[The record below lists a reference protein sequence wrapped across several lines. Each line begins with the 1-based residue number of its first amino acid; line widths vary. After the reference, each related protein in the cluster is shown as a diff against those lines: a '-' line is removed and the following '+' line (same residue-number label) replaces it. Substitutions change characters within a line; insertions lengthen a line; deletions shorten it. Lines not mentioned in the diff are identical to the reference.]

1 MTVLLDTNIIIYR
14 EKDRVMNPSVMNL
27 YKWLNKLKIE
37 KFIHPLTIKEICKNQ
52 NEEEKNILLAKL
64 NSYSIIEAVTHADD
78 AFLSKVKSLT
88 CNDHDDIDNEL
99 LYHIYIGRIDYLIT
113 EDKKIIQ
120 KADILGI
127 SDKVYN
133 ISSFI
138 KKCTSEN
145 PTMLI
150 YKHLSVIRKKMGDC
164 NLQDEFFQTL
174 RNDYVGFDLWFQRK
188 AESDCYICEDEQN
201 KIQGFLS
208 LKIESEQEPYQDI
221 TPVFAPKKR
230 LKISTFKV
238 VSTGYRLGERF
249 IKIIFDNAKIN
260 NVDEIYV
267 TLFEKREELL
277 ALENLFSKW
286 GFHQYGVK
294 KSSSGQEKV
303 LVKKIGNYNSNLS
316 IMQNFPNLC
325 LNCKKYILPIE
336 PEYHTKL
343 FPDAQLVTEKNK
355 FFVDQK
361 AYRYALQK
369 VYVSFSPYALSAK
382 PGDQFVVYRKGEEG
396 TIKKYSSVETGVGVI
411 CSIKHHFNNRDEFLK
426 ECNNRTVFSKEE
438 LNRFWE
444 FKQNSLYVVNFIYV
458 GAFKKKPTLNYLHS
472 INVVQWP
479 NGPRPFTPISD
490 EQFKLILREGEG
502 LI

>member
-174 RNDYVGFDLWFQRK
+174 RNDYVGFDSWFQRK

-201 KIQGFLS
+201 KIQGF
-208 LKIESEQEPYQDI
+208 
-221 TPVFAPKKR
+221 
-230 LKISTFKV
+230 
-238 VSTGYRLGERF
+238 F
-249 IKIIFDNAKIN
+249 II
-260 NVDEIYV
+260 
-267 TLFEKREELL
+267 
-277 ALENLFSKW
+277 
-286 GFHQYGVK
+286 
-294 KSSSGQEKV
+294 
-303 LVKKIGNYNSNLS
+303 
-316 IMQNFPNLC
+316 
-325 LNCKKYILPIE
+325 
-336 PEYHTKL
+336 
-343 FPDAQLVTEKNK
+343 KN
-355 FFVDQK
+355 
-361 AYRYALQK
+361 
-369 VYVSFSPYALSAK
+369 
-382 PGDQFVVYRKGEEG
+382 
-396 TIKKYSSVETGVGVI
+396 
-411 CSIKHHFNNRDEFLK
+411 
-426 ECNNRTVFSKEE
+426 
-438 LNRFWE
+438 
-444 FKQNSLYVVNFIYV
+444 
-458 GAFKKKPTLNYLHS
+458 
-472 INVVQWP
+472 
-479 NGPRPFTPISD
+479 
-490 EQFKLILREGEG
+490 
-502 LI
+502 